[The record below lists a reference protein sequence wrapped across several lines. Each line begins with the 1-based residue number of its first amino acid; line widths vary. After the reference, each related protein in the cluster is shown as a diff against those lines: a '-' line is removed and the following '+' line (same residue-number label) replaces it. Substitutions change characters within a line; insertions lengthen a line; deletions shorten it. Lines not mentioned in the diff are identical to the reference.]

1 MAGNQAAVFSAPD
14 DHAIIVGINRYRSDQ
29 GIGSLNGAV
38 NDALLFREWLIDPDG
53 GGLDPAHVTLF
64 ISPEDGSFA
73 PSREVIE
80 DQILGTFYQK
90 RSEGVRPVG
99 RRLYLFMAGHGV
111 ATADGDECSLVAA
124 NSFIDPL
131 RVLSGRMAADRIRKQ
146 PMFQEVVLFMAC
158 CRDVGVNPAVHCGL
172 PPPGEM
178 LNKNST
184 FLHGLAVQWDKKALE
199 KQLPHPTDPHNKPKL
214 WQSVFSY
221 ALLQGLRSAFDD
233 DGNITSLSLKRVV
246 KEQVKALLPPDDNT
260 PPEFF
265 LDENKP
271 MIVFKARPAAPA
283 AGPVAQP
290 PAPGGPPAAAVGPES
305 APALESA
312 RPRLRGGPR
321 RAVDPVQPAAVA
333 APPAGLTPV
342 NITLSGGATVFETLD
357 GETLA
362 ALNPPVETVAAGTFR
377 VFLKPSL
384 YAFRVPGRE
393 AKPVSVLGE
402 AISVEL

>member
-1 MAGNQAAVFSAPD
+1 M
-14 DHAIIVGINRYRSDQ
+14 
-29 GIGSLNGAV
+29 
-38 NDALLFREWLIDPDG
+38 NDAVLFREWLIDPDG
-53 GGLDPAHVTLF
+53 GGLDPAHVALF
-64 ISPEDGSFA
+64 TSPEDGSFA
-73 PSREVIE
+73 PSRDVIE
-80 DQILGTFYQK
+80 DQILQTFYQK
-90 RSEGVRPVG
+90 RDEGVRPVG

-111 ATADGDECSLVAA
+111 APADGDDCSLIAA
-124 NSFIDPL
+124 NSFLNSL

-158 CRDVGVNPAVHCGL
+158 CRDVGVNASVYCNL
-172 PPPGEM
+172 PPPGET
-178 LNKNST
+178 LNKKST
-184 FLHGLAVQWDKKALE
+184 YLHGLAVKWDKKALE
-199 KQLPHPTDPHNKPKL
+199 QELPHPTDPKNKPKL

-233 DGNITSLSLKRVV
+233 DGQITSLSLKRIV
-246 KEQVKALLPPDDNT
+246 KEHVMRLLPPDNNT

-265 LDENKP
+265 LDEDNL
-271 MIVFKARPAAPA
+271 IVFKSRPSAAPV
-283 AGPVAQP
+283 AGRVASP
-290 PAPGGPPAAAVGPES
+290 PPPPGGPPPAVAGAEPAAALERALPRTRGGGRLRRSV
-305 APALESA
+305 APA
-312 RPRLRGGPR
+312 
-321 RAVDPVQPAAVA
+321 QPAVA
-333 APPAGLTPV
+333 PPPAGLTPV

-362 ALNPPVETVAAGTFR
+362 ALNPPVETVAAATFR